1 MDLTIEPI
9 WSFSRGI
16 KEVFQNNSVEQ
27 KIEQKDIILEQQN
40 SNIFGIRYSFTDLDN
55 KNFRLA
61 LSMNTPPPFQYPV
74 EFYTQYLTPQNILLV
89 QNLFERI
96 IQEKREQDIVS
107 VLNIVDNKIQDLRM
121 GANNTIFVYKKGINE
136 AVPINIAGDGI
147 RKIVSILSVIA
158 NAKDGI
164 VLIDEIENGLHYKT
178 LKEIWKVIF
187 IAAEKYN
194 TQLFMTTHSKE
205 CIDFLVKFINETEN
219 NQYKNYVSLL
229 RLNNKNSNHFV
240 TSYLDDNLDAIY
252 EKNLETR

>member
-178 LKEIWKVIF
+178 LKEIWKAIKFVHHKI
-187 IAAEKYN
+187 KY
-194 TQLFMTTHSKE
+194 LS
-205 CIDFLVKFINETEN
+205 
-219 NQYKNYVSLL
+219 
-229 RLNNKNSNHFV
+229 
-240 TSYLDDNLDAIY
+240 
-252 EKNLETR
+252 